1 MRPERAFDRSTGPV
15 GQRRVRTLW
24 TDLNGLTHSRYIPSA
39 RCDHATHHAVTSLVM
54 SPEGEILP
62 VTGYAADVGFPD
74 LAAVPIAATRRPGWE
89 PDTDVAVCELLSM
102 DGEPLAICPRG
113 ALARAVDG
121 WRALGFEPQL
131 GFELELYVLER
142 DEAAVGGWRPAG
154 GEGHRVYGVGLGGDP
169 TGMAL
174 EFFDAVEGMEIDLE
188 GVLTEY
194 SPGQLE
200 INLGYGPAVA
210 AADAAQLVKEMT
222 REVAARRGYRATYM
236 GRPDA
241 MSVGSGLHVNMS
253 LVPVSGGANVL
264 FDETKPDGLSGL
276 ARQAIGGLIN
286 HHEAVAGLSAPLVNS
301 YKRLVPGL
309 IAGYWANWGLDN
321 RFSTYRVPA
330 ERGAATRI
338 ENRLPCAT
346 ASPYLAGA
354 ATLNAALL
362 GVVDGNECGDPQI
375 GDADAAPNTDRHTPH
390 TLAEA
395 LDAIEADTVLTE
407 AMGPE
412 LVTAYLTLR
421 RHEVARWE
429 ATGEAWEPEKVTAWE
444 LDSYLKYY

>member
-1 MRPERAFDRSTGPV
+1 
-15 GQRRVRTLW
+15 
-24 TDLNGLTHSRYIPSA
+24 
-39 RCDHATHHAVTSLVM
+39 
-54 SPEGEILP
+54 
-62 VTGYAADVGFPD
+62 VGFPD
-74 LAAVPIAATRRPGWE
+74 LGAVPLATTRRPGWE
-89 PDTDVAVCELLSM
+89 PDTDVAICELLGA
-102 DGEPLAICPRG
+102 DGKPLPLCPRG

-131 GFELELYVLER
+131 GFELELYILER
-142 DEAAVGGWRPAG
+142 GDDGTWRPAG

-169 TGMAL
+169 TGLAL
-174 EFFDAVEGMEIDLE
+174 EFFDVVEAMDIDLE
-188 GVLTEY
+188 GVLTEF

-200 INLGYGPAVA
+200 INLGYGQAVA

-222 REVAARRGYRATYM
+222 REVAARRGYRVTYM
-236 GRPDA
+236 GRPDPL
-241 MSVGSGLHVNMS
+241 SVGSGLHVNMS
-253 LVPVSGGANVL
+253 LVPVSGGANAL
-264 FDETKPDGLSGL
+264 HDPGRPEGLSSL
-276 ARQAIGGLIN
+276 ARQAIGGLIQ
-286 HHEAVAGLSAPLVNS
+286 HHEAVAGLSAPLINS
-301 YKRLVPGL
+301 YKRLMPGL

-321 RFSTYRVPA
+321 RFSTYRIPA

-338 ENRLPCAT
+338 ENRLPCGT
-346 ASPYLAGA
+346 ASPYLAAA

-362 GVVDGNECGDPQI
+362 GVVDGVDCGDPQI

-395 LDAIEADTVLTE
+395 LDAIEADTVLAE

-412 LVTAYLTLR
+412 LITAYLALR

-429 ATGEAWEPEKVTAWE
+429 AAGETWDPEQITPWE